1 MTPFPIDP
9 EFPDPNTTARSTR
22 PKVIYAII
30 DRPPRKHWLRVGL
43 AFVNRDGSLN
53 VRIDAVPLTGSLHIR
68 DEPQR
73 APMDESLTSP
83 TPDALPGPPPSS
95 TSRPRATSRPK

>member
-9 EFPDPNTTARSTR
+9 EFPDPGTTARSTR
-22 PKVIYAII
+22 PKVVYAII

-73 APMDESLTSP
+73 APSGETLPSTAPDEMSVQ
-83 TPDALPGPPPSS
+83 APSS
-95 TSRPRATSRPK
+95 SSRPRATSRPK

>member
-1 MTPFPIDP
+1 MTTPAPSAP
-9 EFPDPNTTARSTR
+9 R
-22 PKVIYAII
+22 PKVVYAII
-30 DRPPRKHWLRVGL
+30 DRPPRKHWLRIGL

-73 APMDESLTSP
+73 IPSHESFAT
-83 TPDALPGPPPSS
+83 PGPDDSPELPAPS
-95 TSRPRATSRPK
+95 PRRHGRTARSP